1 MVYRLCY
8 PVRVRRPSDHRRSRL
23 TCALAAVPPLDI
35 VVPLIDR
42 VPGPRSPSTTAP
54 GRRFDPLATGAI
66 PVGNCSTFF
75 RVSVLRNVVHLLFG
89 RAGLI
94 TARTARVC
102 LTVGGSPI
110 WCCEPLPHRCYGRPQ
125 PLKPSAGR
133 SQRRT
138 DDRVEQFPIPTQ
150 APSMRPG
157 RPGRGPW
164 ICDVKRTRRLSTAT
178 SS

>member
-1 MVYRLCY
+1 
-8 PVRVRRPSDHRRSRL
+8 
-23 TCALAAVPPLDI
+23 
-35 VVPLIDR
+35 
-42 VPGPRSPSTTAP
+42 
-54 GRRFDPLATGAI
+54 
-66 PVGNCSTFF
+66 VGKLVDLFQ
-75 RVSVLRNVVHLLFG
+75 VSVLHDIVHLLFG
-89 RAGLI
+89 RAGLVAARA
-94 TARTARVC
+94 ARTARVC
-102 LTVGGSPI
+102 LIVGGSSI

-125 PLKPSAGR
+125 PLKPFAGG
-133 SQRRT
+133 SQRRA